1 MSHVEASAEPRGER
15 EALEHLSFVRGPGER
30 RAALLALLLTPGS
43 QREQAA
49 WKEATADVVQAA
61 QIAADVALLGAA
73 TRLPVF
79 DALLERSRSAPLAE
93 RQGLVETAR
102 RVMGADGQ
110 VSPLD
115 RLRWLVLRQRL
126 GDAPLA
132 PPGTAVAPDGSELA
146 QADAVEF
153 AVLTAFLARI
163 VPVDAGGSR
172 IAHAG
177 RLWHE
182 RVLAPWAALLNPLG
196 GAASMC
202 KAPDGEQML
211 RALRRMQ
218 AQSWMHR
225 PVLVQAW
232 IGAIEEDPG
241 VASLEPDACD
251 ALRLAATLLD
261 APLPPS
267 LAARYRDTGWS

>member
-1 MSHVEASAEPRGER
+1 MSDAASPPAPHGEP
-15 EALEHLSFVRGPGER
+15 EALERLSFVRGPGER

-43 QREQAA
+43 QRERAA
-49 WKEATADVVQAA
+49 WAEATADVGAA
-61 QIAADVALLGAA
+61 ARIADDVALLGSSL
-73 TRLPVF
+73 RLPVF
-79 DALLERSRSAPLAE
+79 DALLERSREAPLAE
-93 RQGLVETAR
+93 RQALVEAAR

-126 GDAPLA
+126 GEAPLA
-132 PPGTAVAPDGSELA
+132 PPGAAVTPDGSELA

-153 AVLTAFLARI
+153 AVFTAFLARV

-172 IAHAG
+172 IARAG
-177 RLWHE
+177 RVWYE
-182 RVLAPWAALLNPLG
+182 RVLAPWTALLNPLG

-202 KAPDGEQML
+202 KAPDSEQML

-218 AQSWMHR
+218 QQSWMQR

-232 IGAIEEDPG
+232 VGALDEDPG
-241 VASLEPDACD
+241 DGVLEADACD

-261 APLPPS
+261 VPLPPS
-267 LAARYRDTGWS
+267 LAARYRDTGWT

>member
-1 MSHVEASAEPRGER
+1 MSHDDVLSAPRGER

-43 QREQAA
+43 QRELAA
-49 WKEATADVVQAA
+49 WTEATAAVSQAA
-61 QIAADVALLGAA
+61 QIAADVALLGPAL
-73 TRLPVF
+73 RLPVF
-79 DALLERSRSAPLAE
+79 DALLERSRAAPLAE
-93 RQGLVETAR
+93 RQDLVETAR

-115 RLRWLVLRQRL
+115 RLRWLALRQRL
-126 GDAPLA
+126 GEAPLA
-132 PPGTAVAPDGSELA
+132 PPGAAVVPDGSELA

-153 AVLTAFLARI
+153 AVLTAFLARV

-172 IAHAG
+172 IARAG
-177 RLWHE
+177 RDWYE
-182 RVLAPWAALLNPLG
+182 RVLAPWAVLLNPLG

-202 KAPDGEQML
+202 RAPDSEQML

-218 AQSWMHR
+218 QQSWMQR

-232 IGAIEEDPG
+232 IGALESEPG
-241 VASLEPDACD
+241 VAALEADACD

-267 LAARYRDTGWS
+267 LAARYREPGWT